1 MRQRHGGSG
10 SRTARCKGKAGNV
23 LDHRIL
29 GATVVDGTGAPSYT
43 ADLGIRD
50 GRIVTIVPAGTLT
63 EDAHETLDAAG
74 LVVCPGFVDLH
85 THYDAQLFWDP
96 LATPSNVHGVTTVV
110 GGNCSFGIAPIR
122 LEDADYT
129 RRMLAKVEGMP
140 LSALEQGVPWNW
152 NSFAEYL
159 DRLEGNIGVNAGFL
173 LGHSALRRYVL
184 GAEANKRA
192 ATDDELAVLRAALA
206 EAITAGA
213 LGFSTDISSVHSD
226 GNGDPVPARGAD
238 EREVLA
244 LCEETG
250 RHPGTHLEGIFDGAS
265 DGFDERE
272 LRLMPQMSALADRP
286 LNWNLLVVDARNP
299 ERIDRQLAVSRKAR
313 AEGGRVVALTMPV
326 IVPMNMSFGT
336 YCALNL
342 MPGWGPI
349 LNAPLPERMEKLRDP
364 ETRRMMLRRADSEE
378 AGMFRRLADF
388 SRYVIGDVF
397 SEANAGL
404 AGRMVCDIAA
414 ERGADPFD
422 TLVDIVLADD
432 CRTVLWPSAPDDD
445 DAHWALRA
453 QVWNDPDVLL
463 GGSDAGAHLDRMC
476 GSSYP
481 TQFLAD
487 SLRGRKMMSLERA
500 VQSLT
505 DIPARLIG
513 LRDRGRIA
521 EGAVADLVVFDP
533 DTVGAAP
540 ATLARDLP
548 GGAPR
553 MVAASTGVVR
563 VLVNGVVTVADGTA
577 TGALPGTALRSG
589 RDTETVTVH

>member
-1 MRQRHGGSG
+1 
-10 SRTARCKGKAGNV
+10 V

-29 GATVVDGTGAPSYT
+29 GATVVDGTGAPART
-43 ADLGIRD
+43 ADVGIRD
-50 GRIVTIVPAGTLT
+50 GRIVALVPAGTLD
-63 EDAHETLDAAG
+63 EPAKESIDATG
-74 LVVCPGFVDLH
+74 LVLCPGFVDLH

-110 GGNCSFGIAPIR
+110 GGNCSFGIAPLR
-122 LEDADYT
+122 AEDADYT

-140 LSALEQGVPWNW
+140 LSALEQGVPWSW
-152 NSFAEYL
+152 SGFGEYL
-159 DRLEGNIGVNAGFL
+159 GALDGRIGVNAGFL

-184 GAEANKRA
+184 GAEANRRA
-192 ATDDELAVLRAALA
+192 ATDHELDLLRGALGEALA
-206 EAITAGA
+206 AGA
-213 LGFSTDISSVHSD
+213 LGLSTDVSSVHSD

-238 EREVLA
+238 EAEILA

-250 RHPGTHLEGIFDGAS
+250 RWPGTHLEGIFDGAS
-265 DGFDERE
+265 DGFSERE
-272 LRLMPQMSALADRP
+272 LSLLPEMSARANRP
-286 LNWNLLVVDARNP
+286 LNWNLLVVDTRDP
-299 ERIDRQLAVSRKAR
+299 GRVDRQLAVSRRAR
-313 AEGGRVVALTMPV
+313 EVGGRVVALTMPV

-349 LNAPLPERMEKLRDP
+349 MNAPLAERMARLAEPD
-364 ETRRMMLRRADSEE
+364 TRRMMVARADSEE

-388 SRYVIGDVF
+388 AGYVIGDTF

-404 AGRMVCDIAA
+404 SGRVVRDVAA

-422 TLVDIVLADD
+422 TLVDIVLADE

-445 DAHWALRA
+445 DAHWALRRR
-453 QVWNDPDVLL
+453 VWDDPDVLL

-476 GSSYP
+476 GGSFP

-487 SLRGRKMMSLERA
+487 TIRGRRLVPLEWAVRA
-500 VQSLT
+500 LT
-505 DIPARLIG
+505 DVPARLIG
-513 LRDRGRIA
+513 LRDRGRVA
-521 EGAVADLVVFDP
+521 VGAVADLVLFDP

-540 ATLARDLP
+540 ATLVRDLP

-553 MVAASTGVVR
+553 MTAASEGVVR
-563 VLVNGVVTVADGTA
+563 VHVNGVVTVLEGAA

-589 RDTETVTVH
+589 RDTVSVTVR